1 MYDMLKEQT
10 DLIKEL
16 NNLHRAK
23 GEKKKEEEE
32 KKTKPQ
38 ADRPNMREQVWE
50 N

>member
-23 GEKKKEEEE
+23 EEKKKEEEE
-32 KKTKPQ
+32 KKEESKLPGLQ
-38 ADRPNMREQVWE
+38 LFGF
-50 N
+50 